1 MATEEQRV
9 DAVPGPVADR
19 GAGEPV
25 PADQT
30 PVDHPADTHQPAS
43 RGHAHF
49 PAFDGLRAI
58 AAGAVL
64 LHHAGF
70 QTGYGPN
77 RRFGEILAHGDA
89 GVSIFFLISGFLLY
103 RPFVAAHLDG
113 RRTQSA
119 DRFWWRRILRIF
131 PAYWVA
137 LIVIYIAFG
146 FAQGAL
152 HGPRDVLTYF
162 GLFQIYDPR
171 RFFNGINQAWSLSTE
186 ISFYVF
192 LPFYAW
198 AIRRIAAKLSG
209 RVSVLR
215 VEVIGLVVLYLTS
228 IVWRVGWY
236 LYDPYWQRY
245 DVNHPQNL
253 FPAPHA
259 ALATQYWLPSFL
271 DLFAMGMGL
280 ALVSAWIVK
289 RGIVPR
295 AIAFIGRHPGLCWVA
310 AGATYWVVCF
320 AVGLPRDLTP
330 LTGEQAMVRQLLYGL
345 TAFFLLLP
353 AVFGPQDRGLVRK
366 FLCWAPMAFLGL
378 ISYGVYIWHEAWI
391 AQVFKWS
398 GYQVFNA
405 PLIPVVLFGAALT
418 ILTATASYYLIERPI
433 LRWKD
438 RPPWRRKPSTTT
450 AAAVPT
456 S

>member
-9 DAVPGPVADR
+9 AATPET
-19 GAGEPV
+19 GAPV
-25 PADQT
+25 PAD
-30 PVDHPADTHQPAS
+30 PAEGRIDHPADTHQPAS

-77 RRFGEILAHGDA
+77 RRFGQLLAHGDA

-103 RPFVAAHLDG
+103 RPFIAAHLDE
-113 RRTQSA
+113 RKPTSA
-119 DRFWWRRILRIF
+119 DRFWWRRVLRIF

-137 LIVIYIAFG
+137 VIVIYVAFG

-152 HGPRDVLTYF
+152 HGARDVFTYF

-186 ISFYVF
+186 ISFYLFIPV
-192 LPFYAW
+192 YAW
-198 AIRRIAAKLSG
+198 AIRKVAHRLAG
-209 RVSVLR
+209 RVSKLR

-228 IVWRVGWY
+228 VVWRVGWF

-280 ALVSAWIVK
+280 ALVSAWVVK
-289 RGIVPR
+289 RGVVPR
-295 AIAFIGRHPGLCWVA
+295 LVAAIGRHPGLCWLA
-310 AGATYWVVCF
+310 AACTYGIVCF

-330 LTGEQAMVRQLLYGL
+330 LTGKQAMVRQLLYGL
-345 TAFFLLLP
+345 TALFLLLP

-366 FLCWAPMAFLGL
+366 FLRWGPVAYLGL

-391 AQVFKWS
+391 AEVFKWF
-398 GYQVFNA
+398 GYTVFDA
-405 PLIPVVLFGAALT
+405 PIIPVVLFGSALT
-418 ILTATASYYLIERPI
+418 ILTASASYYIVERPV
-433 LRWKD
+433 LRFKD
-438 RPPWRRKPSTTT
+438 RPPWRRRRTPAPAPPAPAS
-450 AAAVPT
+450 
-456 S
+456 

>member
-1 MATEEQRV
+1 MATEEKRV
-9 DAVPGPVADR
+9 AAGPGDPAAPDAPASDVPK
-19 GAGEPV
+19 
-25 PADQT
+25 
-30 PVDHPADTHQPAS
+30 VDHPADTHQPAS
-43 RGHAHF
+43 RGHVHF

-77 RRFGEILAHGDA
+77 RRFGQLLAHGDA

-103 RPFVAAHLDG
+103 RPFIAAHLDD
-113 RRTQSA
+113 RKPTSA
-119 DRFWWRRILRIF
+119 DRFWWRRVLRIF

-137 LIVIYIAFG
+137 VIVIYVAFG

-186 ISFYVF
+186 ISFYLF
-192 LPFYAW
+192 IPFYAW
-198 AIRRIAAKLSG
+198 AIRKVAQRLAG
-209 RVSVLR
+209 RVSKLR

-228 IVWRVGWY
+228 IAWRVGWY

-245 DVNHPQNL
+245 DVTRPQNL

-280 ALVSAWIVK
+280 ALVSVWIVK
-289 RGIVPR
+289 RGVVPR
-295 AIAFIGRHPGLCWVA
+295 VVAAIGRHPGLCWLA
-310 AGATYWVVCF
+310 AACTYGIVCF

-330 LTGEQAMVRQLLYGL
+330 LTGKQAMVRQLLYGL

-366 FLCWAPMAFLGL
+366 FLCWAPMAYLGL

-391 AQVFKWS
+391 AQVFKWF
-398 GYQVFNA
+398 GYTVFDA
-405 PLIPVVLFGAALT
+405 PIIPVVLVGGALT
-418 ILTATASYYLIERPI
+418 ILTASASYYLVERPA
-433 LRWKD
+433 LRFKD
-438 RPPWRRKPSTTT
+438 RPPWRRRRSP
-450 AAAVPT
+450 APPPAV
-456 S
+456 SAS